1 MIKEIVTS
9 GDIKIEKQK
18 FHYPKKLIN
27 IKDIGVDKISLCK
40 KGFKYLIC
48 CKDDKKVNPLY
59 IMP

>member
-40 KGFKYLIC
+40 KGFK
-48 CKDDKKVNPLY
+48 
-59 IMP
+59 